1 MSVTSEL
8 LYRFTFIIE
17 LHYISLSKVSLC
29 EWVLRDRSR
38 WIVGHWN
45 SWPSSVNFLNY
56 GGPEGQ
62 HTKIFHKK
70 RSTVAGV
77 LSKHTHKKRCYPTFS
92 VNWNVVCALTVRGR
106 HTKPNQTI
114 ITEWA
119 AELTSYDQSQSVGQD
134 TDIGQQIQEHNK
146 LRERRNI
153 DVIVKLNYAITQ
165 WAPVMWRGRLYCHW
179 ESTPPLCT
187 KQKDIIWFNNVG
199 NFSQS
204 CPHTPKKLIHRIS
217 SLYIVVSVVILWSHS
232 DLDRVDD
239 AVDENQ
245 AFDFCHTECDQQ
257 HRLFHQH
264 HRLLICQGAVIVQ
277 IRPEDRDARTLKS
290 TKSWVHVGNSRRWGG
305 KLNQRCLNRHWQHS
319 LEGVDPGVPAQQL
332 QQFIVEAEGKGDAHG
347 AQTDVGEHGDG
358 TELEHAGQTDHQPR
372 EHDGSPPHVPPV
384 HQIHN
389 WTRRR
394 QRQRMCHLLS
404 SLWYNRDSVPCSL
417 QMSSNSQNLL
427 MISWFVDGEIP
438 LN

>member
-106 HTKPNQTI
+106 RTKPNQTI

-146 LRERRNI
+146 LRERRNV
-153 DVIVKLNYAITQ
+153 DVIVKLNHAITQ

-204 CPHTPKKLIHRIS
+204 CPHTPKKLIHGIS

-290 TKSWVHVGNSRRWGG
+290 TKSWVHVGNSQRWGG
-305 KLNQRCLNRHWQHS
+305 ETKPTMSKSALTTLTGRGGPRGSSAAAPAVYSRGGGERWRTWRPDRCGRARWWHWAGTRWPDRSPAPWTRWQSSSRSSSTPDPQLNK
-319 LEGVDPGVPAQQL
+319 E
-332 QQFIVEAEGKGDAHG
+332 
-347 AQTDVGEHGDG
+347 T
-358 TELEHAGQTDHQPR
+358 TETED
-372 EHDGSPPHVPPV
+372 VPP
-384 HQIHN
+384 
-389 WTRRR
+389 
-394 QRQRMCHLLS
+394 
-404 SLWYNRDSVPCSL
+404 SVVI
-417 QMSSNSQNLL
+417 
-427 MISWFVDGEIP
+427 MI
-438 LN
+438 